1 MVLNNLIPFR
11 NDRISVYDSPQLH
24 FNRKPI
30 EKYPIVSAIRL
41 HVTGVVQGVGFRPFV
56 RRLAMQL
63 DLPGWVRNTADG
75 VCILIPEHAAGL
87 FQQKLIAE
95 HPRLARI
102 DNIALEH
109 CKDEPGHPFKI
120 LASSTGD
127 VTTGVAP
134 DAAICADCIAELN
147 DPTDR
152 RYGYPFLNCTN
163 CGPRFS
169 IVHCIPYDRPNTTM
183 DAFDLCAACEAEYN
197 DVTDRRYHAQ
207 PLACPDCGPQI
218 WFEGKSEYEY
228 RNSDCAQETAMQ
240 QATELLRAGGLL
252 AVHGIGGFHLACLAT
267 NEDAVARLRLLK
279 SRPAKPL
286 AIMVRDSEVAKR
298 YATTNPKTD
307 ALLLSPA
314 SPIVLRPLHTPS
326 DLAPSVL
333 CGLDKVG
340 MMLPYSPLHHLLLA
354 TFNEPLVMTS
364 GNDTGAPQITDI
376 ESARS
381 ELAGVVDG
389 WLMHNRKIQNR
400 VDDSVVQMTRS
411 NSTQVL
417 RRARGLAPHLVSLP
431 DGLDDHPD
439 AIAFGADSKN
449 SFALAKGGQAILSQH
464 IGDLGDYRT
473 ANDLLGSIE
482 RLTDLF
488 DVKPKV
494 VMCDL
499 HSGYHSTRLA
509 QTYAS
514 ARDLPIIAVQ
524 HHHAHAAALMV
535 EHQVNTETEIVALV
549 QDGTGAGPDGDIWG
563 AEVLRVSYSNAER
576 IATLAPAAMPGGDAA
591 ALEPWRNLV
600 AQLYAHYG
608 LPERWPQEYRAALA
622 DYPVQAVCAAVAAG
636 INTPAAS
643 STGRLFDAVAA
654 ALGYAPKRQSYEGEA
669 AIRLECAAASY
680 IGKQGFPEPL
690 SFSCALADATQGIV
704 IVDPSPLWDALLVDI
719 QAGLSQRAAA
729 RFHLGWA
736 DIWAGV
742 ALQLANEAPI
752 ALSGGSFQN
761 TLISNRVADTLKNEG
776 RRVIQHSAVP
786 PNDGGIALGQLAV
799 GLSLHRLS

>member
-1 MVLNNLIPFR
+1 M
-11 NDRISVYDSPQLH
+11 
-24 FNRKPI
+24 
-30 EKYPIVSAIRL
+30 SATRL

-56 RRLAMQL
+56 RRLAIQL
-63 DLPGWVRNTADG
+63 DLPGWVRNTSDG
-75 VCILIPEHAAGL
+75 VCILIPKHAASL
-87 FQQKLIAE
+87 FQHKLIAE
-95 HPRLARI
+95 QPRLARI
-102 DNIALEH
+102 DNIAFEQ
-109 CKDEPGHPFKI
+109 CEDEPGHPFKI

-169 IVHCIPYDRPNTTM
+169 IVHRIPYDRPNTTM
-183 DAFDLCAACEAEYN
+183 DAFDLCAVCEAEYN

-218 WFEGKSEYEY
+218 WFEGKSESKSGN
-228 RNSDCAQETAMQ
+228 RDCVQENAML
-240 QATELLRAGGLL
+240 QATELLRSGGLL
-252 AVHGIGGFHLACLAT
+252 AVHGIGGFHLACLASDQ
-267 NEDAVARLRLLK
+267 DAVARLRMRK

-286 AIMVRDSEVAKR
+286 AIMVRDREVANR
-298 YATTNPKTD
+298 YATTNPTID
-307 ALLLSPA
+307 ALLFSPA
-314 SPIVLRPLHTPS
+314 APIVLLPLRTPS

-340 MMLPYSPLHHLLLA
+340 IMLPYSPLHHILLA

-364 GNDTGAPQITDI
+364 GNDSGAPQVTDI

-381 ELAGVVDG
+381 ELADIVDG

-400 VDDSVVQMTRS
+400 IDDSVVQMSRS

-417 RRARGLAPHLVSLP
+417 RRARGLAPHLISLP
-431 DGLDDHPD
+431 NGFADHPD

-464 IGDLGDYRT
+464 IGDLGDFRT
-473 ANDLLGSIE
+473 ANDLLESIE

-509 QTYAS
+509 QTYAN

-524 HHHAHAAALMV
+524 HHHAHAASLMV

-549 QDGTGAGPDGDIWG
+549 QDGTGAGPDGAIWG
-563 AEVLRVSYSNAER
+563 AEVLRVTYDSAER
-576 IATLAPAAMPGGDAA
+576 IATLVPAAMPGGDAA
-591 ALEPWRNLV
+591 AREPWRNLV
-600 AQLYAHYG
+600 ARLYAHYG
-608 LPERWPQEYRAALA
+608 SPEHWPPEYRAALA
-622 DYPVQAVCAAVAAG
+622 DYPVQAVCAAIAAG
-636 INTPAAS
+636 INTPVAS

-669 AIRLECAAASY
+669 AMRLECAAASY
-680 IGKQGFPEPL
+680 ISKQGLPEPL
-690 SFSCALADATQGIV
+690 SFTCAAADAAQEMV
-704 IVDPSPLWDALLVDI
+704 IVDPSPLWDELLVDM
-719 QAGLSQRAAA
+719 QAGMPQRAVA

-736 DIWAGV
+736 DIWASL
-742 ALQLANEAPI
+742 ALQLANETPI
-752 ALSGGSFQN
+752 ALSGGGFQN
-761 TLISNRVADTLKNEG
+761 TLISNRVADTLESAG
-776 RRVIQHSAVP
+776 RRVILHSAVP

-799 GLSLHRLS
+799 GLSLNRLS

>member
-1 MVLNNLIPFR
+1 M
-11 NDRISVYDSPQLH
+11 
-24 FNRKPI
+24 
-30 EKYPIVSAIRL
+30 SATRL
-41 HVTGVVQGVGFRPFV
+41 HITGVVQGVGFRPFV

-63 DLPGWVRNTADG
+63 DLPGWVRNTSDG
-75 VCILIPEHAAGL
+75 VCILIPVNAAEL
-87 FQQKLIAE
+87 FQQQLIAGQ
-95 HPRLARI
+95 PRLARI
-102 DNIALEH
+102 DNIALEQ
-109 CKDEPGHPFKI
+109 CEDVPGHPFKI

-134 DAAICADCIAELN
+134 DAAICADCRAELN
-147 DPTDR
+147 DPTGR
-152 RYGYPFLNCTN
+152 RHGYPFLNCTN

-169 IVHCIPYDRPNTTM
+169 IVHRIPYDRPNTTM

-207 PLACPDCGPQI
+207 PLACPDCGPQL
-218 WFEGKSEYEY
+218 WFEGKSEFKN
-228 RNSDCAQETAMQ
+228 RDSHDCTQEDAML
-240 QATELLRAGGLL
+240 QATEVLQSGGLL

-267 NEDAVARLRLLK
+267 DEDAVARLRLHK

-307 ALLLSPA
+307 ALLVSPA
-314 SPIVLRPLHTPS
+314 APIVLLPLHTPS

-364 GNDTGAPQITDI
+364 GNDSGAPQITDT

-381 ELAGVVDG
+381 ELVDIVDG

-417 RRARGLAPHLVSLP
+417 RRARGLAPHLISLP

-439 AIAFGADSKN
+439 AITFGADSKN
-449 SFALAKGGQAILSQH
+449 SFALAKGGRAILSQH
-464 IGDLGDYRT
+464 IGDLDDFRT
-473 ANDLLGSIE
+473 ANDLLESIE
-482 RLTDLF
+482 RLIDLF
-488 DVKPKV
+488 DVKPRV

-509 QTYAS
+509 QTYAN

-524 HHHAHAAALMV
+524 HHHAHAASLMV

-549 QDGTGAGPDGDIWG
+549 QDGTGAGPDGEIWG
-563 AEVLRVSYSNAER
+563 AEVLRVTYKNAER
-576 IATLAPAAMPGGDAA
+576 IATLAPAGMPGGDAA
-591 ALEPWRNLV
+591 AREPWRNLV
-600 AQLYAHYG
+600 ARLYAHYG
-608 LPERWPQEYRAALA
+608 LPERWPPEYRAALA
-622 DYPVQAVCAAVAAG
+622 DYPVQAVCAAVVAG
-636 INTPAAS
+636 INTPVAS

-669 AIRLECAAASY
+669 ATHLECAAASY
-680 IGKQGFPEPL
+680 ISKQGFPEPL
-690 SFSCALADATQGIV
+690 SFSCAPADAAQEIA
-704 IVDPSPLWDALLVDI
+704 IVDPSSLWDALLADM
-719 QAGLSQRAAA
+719 QAGMPQRAAA

-742 ALQLANEAPI
+742 ALQLPNETPI

-761 TLISNRVADTLKNEG
+761 TLISNRVADTLESAG
-776 RRVIQHSAVP
+776 RHVMLHSAVP

-799 GLSLHRLS
+799 GLSLNRLS

>member
-1 MVLNNLIPFR
+1 M
-11 NDRISVYDSPQLH
+11 
-24 FNRKPI
+24 
-30 EKYPIVSAIRL
+30 SAARL
-41 HVTGVVQGVGFRPFV
+41 HITGVVQGVGFRPFV

-63 DLPGWVRNTADG
+63 ELPGWVRNTSEG
-75 VCILIPEHAAGL
+75 VCILIPEHATDL

-109 CKDEPGHPFKI
+109 CDDEPGHPFKI

-147 DPTDR
+147 GPTDR

-169 IVHCIPYDRPNTTM
+169 IVHRIPYDRPNTTM
-183 DAFDLCAACEAEYN
+183 DAFDLCAACEAEYK

-218 WFEGKSEYEY
+218 WFEEKSESKN
-228 RNSDCAQETAMQ
+228 RNRDCVQEDAIL
-240 QATELLRAGGLL
+240 QATELLRSGGLL

-267 NEDAVARLRLLK
+267 DEEAVARLRLLK

-298 YATTNPKTD
+298 YVTTNPAID
-307 ALLLSPA
+307 ELLVSPA
-314 SPIVLRPLHTPS
+314 APIVLLPLHTPS

-333 CGLDKVG
+333 CELDKAG
-340 MMLPYSPLHHLLLA
+340 IMLPYSPLHHLLLA
-354 TFNEPLVMTS
+354 TFNKPLVMTS
-364 GNDTGAPQITDI
+364 GNDSGAPQVTDI

-381 ELAGVVDG
+381 ELADIVDG

-400 VDDSVVQMTRS
+400 VDDSVVQLTRS

-417 RRARGLAPHLVSLP
+417 RRARGLAPHLISLP
-431 DGLDDHPD
+431 DGLDDQLD

-449 SFALAKGGQAILSQH
+449 SFALAKGGRAILSQH
-464 IGDLGDYRT
+464 IGDLGDFRT
-473 ANDLLGSIE
+473 ANDLLESIE
-482 RLTDLF
+482 QLTDLF
-488 DVKPKV
+488 DVKARV

-509 QTYAS
+509 QAYANT
-514 ARDLPIIAVQ
+514 RDLPIIAVQ
-524 HHHAHAAALMV
+524 HHHAHAASLMV

-549 QDGTGAGPDGDIWG
+549 QDGTGAGPEGDIWG
-563 AEVLRVSYSNAER
+563 AEILRVSYSNAER

-600 AQLYAHYG
+600 ARLYAHYG
-608 LPERWPQEYRAALA
+608 SPEHWPAEYRAALA
-622 DYPVQAVCAAVAAG
+622 DYPVQAVCAVIAAG
-636 INTPAAS
+636 INTPVAS

-654 ALGYAPKRQSYEGEA
+654 ALGYAPKRQFYEGEA
-669 AIRLECAAASY
+669 AMRLECAAASY
-680 IGKQGFPEPL
+680 IGKHGLPEPL
-690 SFSCALADATQGIV
+690 SFSCAPADATQEMV
-704 IVDPSPLWDALLVDI
+704 IVDPSAALWDALLVDM
-719 QAGLSQRAAA
+719 QAGTPQRAAA

-736 DIWAGV
+736 DIWADLALKV
-742 ALQLANEAPI
+742 AGETPI

-761 TLISNRVADTLKNEG
+761 TLISNRVADTLESAG
-776 RRVIQHSAVP
+776 RRLILHSAVP

-799 GLSLHRLS
+799 GLSLNRLS